1 MRHADARQMS
11 LTYTRRVDAARMY
24 VDAPQTTDMLMPRY
38 PEHANVVQMGETVQ
52 TVEPGVKSEL
62 SDS

>member
-1 MRHADARQMS
+1 MS
-11 LTYTRRVDAARMY
+11 LTYIRRVDTARMY
-24 VDAPQTTDMLMPRY
+24 VDTPQTKDMLMSRY
-38 PEHANVVQMGETVQ
+38 PEHTNVAQMGETVK